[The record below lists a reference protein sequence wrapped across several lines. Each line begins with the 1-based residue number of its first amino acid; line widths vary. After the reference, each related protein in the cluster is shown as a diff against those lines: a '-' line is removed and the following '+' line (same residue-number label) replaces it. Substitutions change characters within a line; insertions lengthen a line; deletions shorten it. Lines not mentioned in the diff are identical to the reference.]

1 MSTQLGDFRDL
12 AIGDWVL
19 LTGDEW
25 GDNTGKTVEVERINT
40 DYNARQAWNDSVP
53 GVGSLTDSEGFGI
66 GGGYQIERVATK
78 LPPEPAKPTV
88 QGYTLSL
95 YVSKSAAAEFPGE
108 TQELAS
114 ITIAHDE
121 LARLLD
127 QGRSFLEV
135 LADG

>member
-1 MSTQLGDFRDL
+1 MRDL
-12 AIGDWVL
+12 KIGDEL
-19 LTGDEW
+19 RLTGVEW
-25 GDNTGKTVEVERINT
+25 EGDHGLGPDLVVKVERF
-40 DYNARQAWNDSVP
+40 DGPQAWNDSVP
-53 GVGSLTDSEGFGI
+53 GVGSLTNNDGSELR
-66 GGGYQIERVATK
+66 GGYEVELIEQPA
-78 LPPEPAKPTV
+78 EPAKPTV

-95 YVSKSAAAEFPGE
+95 YVSKTAAAEFPGE